1 MRPTSAATQ
10 TSKPLSAHP
19 ATAAAPAAPTA
30 LCRASEATED
40 ARLEE
45 AIFKLLA
52 QRQSGASICPSDA
65 ARAVYPDA
73 AQWRAAM
80 PRVRAVVAQLADAGH
95 LVVTQRGA
103 QVDVRTVKGP
113 IRLRLSE

>member
-65 ARAVYPDA
+65 ARAVYPNA
-73 AQWRAAM
+73 TQWRAAM
-80 PRVRAVVAQLADAGH
+80 PKVRAVAAQLADAGR
-95 LVVTQRGA
+95 LVVTQRGES
-103 QVDVRTVKGP
+103 VDVRTAVGP
-113 IRLRLSE
+113 IRLRLCK